1 MDFKN
6 TILIMT
12 SNIGSQY
19 LLDGIEPDG
28 SIRQEA
34 QDKVME
40 QLRGSFRPE
49 FLNRLDEIIMFKP
62 LTKDNIGNIVDL
74 MMKDLNKRLADQ
86 DISLELDASAKE
98 YIIDGGYDPVYGA
111 RPLKRFLQKNVETL
125 AAKLIL
131 SGKVGMEDVILFTVK
146 DGELTAE
153 VKAEPEK
160 ITG

>member
-1 MDFKN
+1 M
-6 TILIMT
+6 
-12 SNIGSQY
+12 
-19 LLDGIEPDG
+19 
-28 SIRQEA
+28 
-34 QDKVME
+34 
-40 QLRGSFRPE
+40 
-49 FLNRLDEIIMFKP
+49 
-62 LTKDNIGNIVDL
+62 
-74 MMKDLNKRLADQ
+74 
-86 DISLELDASAKE
+86 
-98 YIIDGGYDPVYGA
+98 YGA

>member
-1 MDFKN
+1 MFD
-6 TILIMT
+6 
-12 SNIGSQY
+12 Q
-19 LLDGIEPDG
+19 LDKEAIHKIIDIELQG
-28 SIRQEA
+28 
-34 QDKVME
+34 
-40 QLRGSFRPE
+40 LY
-49 FLNRLDEIIMFKP
+49 
-62 LTKDNIGNIVDL
+62 
-74 MMKDLNKRLADQ
+74 KRVASLGY
-86 DISLELDASAKE
+86 SLELTDAAK
-98 YIIDGGYDPVYGA
+98 DFVATKGYDIQFGA

>member
-1 MDFKN
+1 MH
-6 TILIMT
+6 
-12 SNIGSQY
+12 
-19 LLDGIEPDG
+19 P
-28 SIRQEA
+28 A
-34 QDKVME
+34 
-40 QLRGSFRPE
+40 
-49 FLNRLDEIIMFKP
+49 
-62 LTKDNIGNIVDL
+62 KD
-74 MMKDLNKRLADQ
+74 
-86 DISLELDASAKE
+86 